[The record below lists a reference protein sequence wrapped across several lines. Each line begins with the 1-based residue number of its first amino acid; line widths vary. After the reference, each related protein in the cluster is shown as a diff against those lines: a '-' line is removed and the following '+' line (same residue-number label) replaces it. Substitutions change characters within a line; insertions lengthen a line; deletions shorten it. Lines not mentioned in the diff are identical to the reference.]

1 MIIAAKCVV
10 NILRQRSNTGDQH
23 IADQFLTMLCF
34 KLCFLSYYCCCRYS
48 LNIAPKHVN
57 TLYNYGVMLDM
68 HCKRKDDAESL
79 YRRAID
85 EEPSHP
91 FALYNLAVL
100 LEERLAQTATAD
112 VSGIHAF
119 VSENEALAAEDDSDS
134 KSNEKNAERIHSD
147 PYTVMDDQH
156 IEKVK
161 VSAALDTKCGESSE
175 IEVTKKSLIAE
186 VRSFYKRAV
195 DADPSDAATAADFG
209 RYSNVGP

>member
-1 MIIAAKCVV
+1 LDV
-10 NILRQRSNTGDQH
+10 
-23 IADQFLTMLCF
+23 
-34 KLCFLSYYCCCRYS
+34 
-48 LNIAPKHVN
+48 APKHVN

-68 HCKRKDDAESL
+68 HCKRKDEAESL

-100 LEERLAQTATAD
+100 LEERLVQTATAD
-112 VSGIHAF
+112 FSRIHAS
-119 VSENEALAAEDDSDS
+119 VRENETLTADYDSDS

-147 PYTVMDDQH
+147 PYTVMDNQH
-156 IEKVK
+156 IERVK
-161 VSAALDTKCGESSE
+161 DSATLDVKCEESTEIVETKE
-175 IEVTKKSLIAE
+175 SLITE

-209 RYSNVGP
+209 RYSDLGPST